1 MQDLPRLR
9 RSLRRSSRHCDA
21 CCLAC
26 LCLLL
31 QQPLPVD
38 SASAKDPDAPT
49 AFAAISDWGGI
60 GVAPFT
66 SSGQMAVAT
75 ALVEAGQANGYQFV
89 LSAGNNFLPT
99 GLPRACRQA
108 GRLAVLS
115 LVARFAA
122 GPASSAASTERFQAT
137 WQGVYEGLPVPWYV
151 TGGYADWMGNAT
163 AERAFTHAKPQP
175 GVLSWQVLARRTR
188 RRHASHSL
196 LPHPSIRPYGIQSMC
211 QYLQT
216 LAPCRSS
223 SWTR

>member
-1 MQDLPRLR
+1 
-9 RSLRRSSRHCDA
+9 
-21 CCLAC
+21 
-26 LCLLL
+26 
-31 QQPLPVD
+31 
-38 SASAKDPDAPT
+38 
-49 AFAAISDWGGI
+49 
-60 GVAPFT
+60 
-66 SSGQMAVAT
+66 MAVAT
-75 ALVEAGQANGYQFV
+75 ALVEAGQSNGYQFV

-99 GLPRACRQA
+99 GLPRAFRQA
-108 GRLAVLS
+108 GRRAGLS

-175 GVLSWQVLARRTR
+175 GVLSWQVHAHRAR
-188 RRHASHSL
+188 RRHRASHSL
-196 LPHPSIRPYGIQSMC
+196 LPRPSIRPSGIQSMC